1 MSILASVDLSLLSTL
16 FPYTTLFRSDKITRE
31 MQERYYISSPHNLVR
46 IILGKRDANDSAD
59 ENVYTRAAKFFA
71 DWRHDRSEERRVG
84 KGRVRGW
91 SAGGRQYMG
100 RSTVLV
106 TL

>member
-16 FPYTTLFRSDKITRE
+16 FPYTTLFRSDKITPE

-71 DWRHDRSEERRVG
+71 DWRHDRSEEHTSELQSPVQLVCRLLLEKKNG
-84 KGRVRGW
+84 
-91 SAGGRQYMG
+91 AGP
-100 RSTVLV
+100 SPH
-106 TL
+106 